1 MENNKLAEYLDY
13 CLTRLAEEIGP
24 RPAGS
29 RPNQMTAAF
38 IGEEMKQAGYTVL
51 EQKYPCPDWG
61 LLSGELL
68 VDGRKVSMVVNT
80 HSPSVEIEAELVPV
94 STPED
99 IQKYDLSNRIA
110 VLHGDLTTTAFMPKN
125 FDRNIYA
132 DEYKDRII
140 CLLEKSKPGAVVLV
154 SHDQNDMPLP
164 LIEDSDLDLPSV
176 TVHREEGPLLTENAG
191 TTAKLK
197 INTTRKD
204 STGANIIGRF
214 GKSEKKIMICA
225 HYDTKHGTPG
235 ALDNASGVAALLCL
249 AEHLKE
255 LDLKYA
261 LELVA
266 FGGEDSWFPGD
277 ALYTR
282 EYPPDNLEATIN
294 LDGLGLKDVPTM
306 MAVFNCP
313 EELVSRINKT
323 TNNFGEYVQEH
334 FYESNHGFFWPL
346 GIPTLAFTSM
356 ESLESLGKVAHT
368 KHDTPEVLDIS
379 LIEQTVKLVREIVGF
394 WP

>member
-1 MENNKLAEYLDY
+1 MKKLDEYLEY
-13 CLTRLAEEIGP
+13 CLNRLAVEIGP

-29 RPNQMTAAF
+29 QANQTAAAF
-38 IGEEMKQAGYTVL
+38 IGGEMKQAGYTVL
-51 EQKYPCPDWG
+51 EQKYPCPDWR
-61 LLSGELL
+61 LLSDELL
-68 VDGRKVSMVVNT
+68 VNGRKIRAVVNT
-80 HSPSVEIEAELVPV
+80 HSPAVEIEAELVPV
-94 STPED
+94 STAED
-99 IQKYDLSNRIA
+99 IQKYDLTNRIA
-110 VLHGDLTTTAFMPKN
+110 VLHGELTRTAFMPKN

-140 CLLEKSKPGAVVLV
+140 QLLEESKPGAVVLV
-154 SHDQNDMPLP
+154 SHEQNDMPLP
-164 LIEDSDLDLPSV
+164 LIEDSDLNLPSV

-197 INTTRKD
+197 INTARKD
-204 STGANIIGRF
+204 STGANIIGRW
-214 GKSEKKIMICA
+214 GNSKKKILLCA

-249 AEHLKE
+249 AKHLKE
-255 LDLKYA
+255 LEIKYA

-277 ALYTR
+277 ALYPG
-282 EYPPDNLEATIN
+282 EYPPDNLVVAIN
-294 LDGLGLKDVPTM
+294 LDGIGLKDVPTM
-306 MAVFNCP
+306 MAVFGCS
-313 EELVSRINKT
+313 EKLVSRINKT
-323 TNNFGEYVQEH
+323 AKQFGEYVQNQ

-379 LIEQTVKLVREIVGF
+379 LIEQTVKLAREIVWF
-394 WP
+394 WD